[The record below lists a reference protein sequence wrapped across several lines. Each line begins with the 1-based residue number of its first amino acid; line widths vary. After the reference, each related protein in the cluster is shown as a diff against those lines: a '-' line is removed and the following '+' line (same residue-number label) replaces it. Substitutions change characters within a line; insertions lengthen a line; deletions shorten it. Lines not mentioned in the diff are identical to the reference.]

1 MIKTPLQSP
10 MCNAYAERFVR
21 EIRETLDRLIL
32 VGEEPLRHVLRRIE
46 QHHNRQRPHQSLDN
60 VIPLDFEY
68 PDEPAAPVTVRCDA
82 NLGGLLNHYY
92 AQRSAGSRK

>member
-1 MIKTPLQSP
+1 MVIKTPPQSP
-10 MCNAYAERFVR
+10 MCNAYAEQFVR

-46 QHHNRQRPHQSLDN
+46 YYHNRQRPHQGLDN

-68 PDEPAAPVTVRCDA
+68 PDEPAAPETLRGDA
-82 NLGGLLNHYY
+82 NLDGLLNHYY
-92 AQRSAGSRK
+92 AERAAA